1 MRAVVDRVED
11 GVAVI
16 VFEDGG
22 RAYVP
27 AEHLPAG
34 AGEGTVLRL
43 DWSVDAT
50 SGADEVAALIEQ
62 LRSRTEDHL

>member
-1 MRAVVDRVED
+1 MRAIVDRVED

-22 RAYVP
+22 RAYIP

-34 AGEGTVLRL
+34 SGEGTVLRL
-43 DWSVDAT
+43 EWRVDT
-50 SGADEVAALIEQ
+50 GSGADDVAALIER
-62 LRSRTEDHL
+62 LRARTEEHH

>member
-1 MRAVVDRVED
+1 MRGIVDRVED

-16 VFEDGG
+16 LLEGGG

-27 AEHLPAG
+27 AEHLPPG

-43 DWSVDAT
+43 TWDVVTDG
-50 SGADEVAALIEQ
+50 GAAEVAALIAA
-62 LRSRTEDHL
+62 LRTRTEDHH